1 MEIKNGCLQMVPEKG
16 IKSLVD
22 YYIKDGEESDG
33 PGVIPAF
40 FILIELM
47 TLFRKSETLIRT

>member
-1 MEIKNGCLQMVPEKG
+1 MVPENG

-22 YYIKDGEESDG
+22 YYIKVRAESDG
-33 PGVIPAF
+33 PGLIPAF
-40 FILIELM
+40 FIFIELM